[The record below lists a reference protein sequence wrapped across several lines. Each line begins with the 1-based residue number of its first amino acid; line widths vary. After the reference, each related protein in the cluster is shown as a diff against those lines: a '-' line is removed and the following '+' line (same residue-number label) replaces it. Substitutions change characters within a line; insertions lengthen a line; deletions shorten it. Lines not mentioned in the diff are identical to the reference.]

1 MNEWL
6 IVGALS
12 ILLLICFQL
21 GKTQPPENPAGLS
34 NQVIAR
40 SLPHSN

>member
-12 ILLLICFQL
+12 ILLLICIQL
-21 GKTQPPENPAGLS
+21 SKTQPPENTANL
-34 NQVIAR
+34 NNHVIAR